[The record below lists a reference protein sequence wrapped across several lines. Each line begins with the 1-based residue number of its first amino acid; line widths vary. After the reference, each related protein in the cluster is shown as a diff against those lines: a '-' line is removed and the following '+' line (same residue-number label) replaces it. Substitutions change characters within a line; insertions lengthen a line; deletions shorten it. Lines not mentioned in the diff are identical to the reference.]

1 MKIEEEIQ
9 KLVDED
15 QIQEAL
21 LTLDANEAKIH
32 DKAWYYSERGWI
44 LGMLERY
51 QEAFWSL
58 NKALSLGQDDA
69 GILSQLGW
77 VLNKMEMHESALDYL
92 NQAEKKGRDDAWLYR
107 EKGWTL
113 TQLDKFEDA
122 RIPSWYPPCP
132 LPKGCAVL
140 PLPPAVC

>member
-21 LTLDANEAKIH
+21 LTLDANEAKVH

-51 QEAFWSL
+51 LEFKQSAELRSGRRRYSL
-58 NKALSLGQDDA
+58 PARLGAQ
-69 GILSQLGW
+69 
-77 VLNKMEMHESALDYL
+77 
-92 NQAEKKGRDDAWLYR
+92 
-107 EKGWTL
+107 
-113 TQLDKFEDA
+113 
-122 RIPSWYPPCP
+122 
-132 LPKGCAVL
+132 
-140 PLPPAVC
+140 

>member
-92 NQAEKKGRDDAWLYR
+92 NQAEKKGRVSEMSR
-107 EKGWTL
+107 
-113 TQLDKFEDA
+113 
-122 RIPSWYPPCP
+122 
-132 LPKGCAVL
+132 
-140 PLPPAVC
+140 

>member
-58 NKALSLGQDDA
+58 NKALSLGQDVYKRQC
-69 GILSQLGW
+69 L
-77 VLNKMEMHESALDYL
+77 
-92 NQAEKKGRDDAWLYR
+92 LYSMPFLY
-107 EKGWTL
+107 KVFL
-113 TQLDKFEDA
+113 
-122 RIPSWYPPCP
+122 
-132 LPKGCAVL
+132 
-140 PLPPAVC
+140 